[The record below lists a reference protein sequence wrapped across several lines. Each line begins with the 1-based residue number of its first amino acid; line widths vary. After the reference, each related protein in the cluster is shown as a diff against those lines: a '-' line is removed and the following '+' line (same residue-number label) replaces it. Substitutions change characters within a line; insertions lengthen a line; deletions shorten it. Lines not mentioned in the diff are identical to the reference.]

1 MVLIHNPRCRS
12 NFIYHSWDCCK
23 LGCWE
28 RKCALLSFQVN
39 RLNWIKNR
47 DIIPDVAGG
56 AVGVISL
63 TSSSMVESSTVSTS
77 ATLVMA
83 SYDGGSLG
91 FWNLKHNAW
100 NCSSDTY
107 GFGYGFLA
115 IQILLSH
122 LSGSRGLSWVLGSD
136 TVVILTSWPPFSS
149 LVGAGSTSG
158 LWLAVLSS
166 VSFSFDELMSVKT
179 VVSAKTVLA
188 CTYKNIT

>member
-1 MVLIHNPRCRS
+1 MNCFMSWRVFFNRWKISMVLIHNPRCRS
-12 NFIYHSWDCCK
+12 NLIYHSWDCCK

-28 RKCALLSFQVN
+28 GRYAQLSFQVN

-91 FWNLKHNAW
+91 FWNLKHNAC
-100 NCSSDTY
+100 NFSSDAC
-107 GFGYGFLA
+107 GFDFFSYHPNLA
-115 IQILLSH
+115 IS
-122 LSGSRGLSWVLGSD
+122 
-136 TVVILTSWPPFSS
+136 P
-149 LVGAGSTSG
+149 
-158 LWLAVLSS
+158 LWLKRFILGAWFRHCCYINL
-166 VSFSFDELMSVKT
+166 
-179 VVSAKTVLA
+179 LA
-188 CTYKNIT
+188 ALQLLGWC